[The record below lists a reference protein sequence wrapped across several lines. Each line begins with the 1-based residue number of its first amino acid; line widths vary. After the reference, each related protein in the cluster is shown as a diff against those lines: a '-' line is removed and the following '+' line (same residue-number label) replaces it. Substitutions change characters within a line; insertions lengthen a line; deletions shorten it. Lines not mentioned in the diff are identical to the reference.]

1 MVIKQI
7 NFEESSGKLI
17 VTEDNDTQYYCDIYG
32 EKIRSFL
39 PEITGQR
46 NSPVRRNELTGG
58 KIERNLG
65 GSIYNHSS
73 SGLYLPIINKFEG
86 YSKFPQPLSP
96 PFYNLDHKLY
106 MSSENKRKLIKTLK
120 KHFTNRKVVN
130 QFSLSSRNEDNNH
143 LTYMMTPLKVCV
155 DYHEGDKNSLIKL
168 IDEHL
173 LEYKKK
179 NQIKLGMKKD
189 PFVKALKRFRL
200 LLEESKNVNV
210 EKKLNLNRPSGKVL
224 DKYKNIKNKL
234 NKNLQKKNNKTDKKS
249 EKILE
254 IFDKNFL
261 TEKNQNDYDRHETNH
276 SKLNE
281 NSFIS
286 ILSKSSIEDKKL
298 EDDYLVCFN
307 LKKLSKN
314 NLKSKEF
321 LRNSLEIEKK
331 YIEGFK
337 DTPVEE
343 RGIFRKITNTKFKSE
358 GDFYPETIKLLKKCI
373 DYK

>member
-17 VTEDNDTQYYCDIYG
+17 LTEDDNTQYYCDIYG
-32 EKIRSFL
+32 DKICSFL

-46 NSPVRRNELTGG
+46 NSPVKRSELTRDKLGQNL
-58 KIERNLG
+58 KPNIRN
-65 GSIYNHSS
+65 S

-96 PFYNLDHKLY
+96 PFYNLDHNLKHD

-130 QFSLSSRNEDNNH
+130 QFALCSMNEDNNH

-155 DYHEGDKNSLIKL
+155 DYNEGDKISLIKL

-173 LEYKKK
+173 LDYNQKNRYKIDK
-179 NQIKLGMKKD
+179 IGKD
-189 PFVKALKRFRL
+189 PVIKALKRFRL

-210 EKKLNLNRPSGKVL
+210 EKKLNLNRPSEKIL
-224 DKYKNIKNKL
+224 EKYKNIKNKM
-234 NKNLQKKNNKTDKKS
+234 KKNIPKMNSKLDKKS
-249 EKILE
+249 EKIYNGM
-254 IFDKNFL
+254 DGNFL
-261 TEKNQNDYDRHETNH
+261 KEKIQKNKNNNNET
-276 SKLNE
+276 KLNE
-281 NSFIS
+281 NSFDSFLSIS
-286 ILSKSSIEDKKL
+286 STEDKKL
-298 EDDYLVCFN
+298 KEDYLVCFN
-307 LKKLSKN
+307 LKKLSNN

-321 LRNSLEIEKK
+321 LRNSLEIEKE
-331 YIEGFK
+331 YIEGFRES
-337 DTPVEE
+337 PVKEQ
-343 RGIFRKITNTKFKSE
+343 GVFRRITNTKFKSE

-373 DYK
+373 Y